1 MTRRRSY
8 LIIVIAV
15 TVCAFSWKT
24 GHRINIVFIGDS
36 ITQGSKTENY
46 SPGKFAGEYLATRK
60 GVESVHVANMGKS
73 GFTTVN
79 FLPGYRTFNE
89 VKSAADSLLQIK
101 DGAVLIFSIM
111 LGTNDSAIKGPAGAP
126 VAPDD
131 YRTNL
136 KLITDSLLAAF
147 PDCEII
153 INHPI
158 WYSENTHNY
167 SASYMQEGQQRI
179 LAYEK
184 EIDKLVCLFGKSGN
198 SRVHLGDTFAYDYFR
213 KHYLTDFNHQTG
225 PDGLYF
231 LHPNADGD
239 KALGKFWAKAI
250 MKAIN

>member
-1 MTRRRSY
+1 MKRKSY

-46 SPGKFAGEYLATRK
+46 SPGKSAGEYLATRK
-60 GVESVHVANMGKS
+60 DIEMVHVANMGKS

-79 FLPGYRTFNE
+79 FLPGHRTFNE
-89 VKSAADSLLQIK
+89 VKFTADSLIKIK
-101 DGAVLIFSIM
+101 DGAVLVFSIM

-136 KLITDSLLAAF
+136 KLITDSLLAAY
-147 PDCEII
+147 PDCKVV

-158 WYSENTHNY
+158 WYSEHTHNY
-167 SASYMQEGQQRI
+167 SASYLQEGQQRVV
-179 LAYEK
+179 AYEQ
-184 EIDKLVCLFGKSGN
+184 EIDTLVRLYVKNGN
-198 SRVHLGDTFAYDYFR
+198 SRVHLGDNVAYDYFK

-231 LHPNADGD
+231 LHPNIEGD

-250 MKAIN
+250 MKAID